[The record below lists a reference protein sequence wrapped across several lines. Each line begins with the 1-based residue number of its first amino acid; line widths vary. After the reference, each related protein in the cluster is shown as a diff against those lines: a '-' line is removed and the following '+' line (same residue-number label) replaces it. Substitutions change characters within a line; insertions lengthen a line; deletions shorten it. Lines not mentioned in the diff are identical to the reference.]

1 MNLFNL
7 LKSKKF
13 GKLLDKAL
21 DEQMFKTKSK
31 GEIYSEIVNYY
42 FLLLRKLSIDSFHS
56 FHFPDYED
64 CRKVEVDGK
73 EYDFENKFSHND
85 SDATEALCA
94 IDCLITDLE
103 ANSIETVLKE
113 IEDNLNSQNRRE
125 N

>member
-42 FLLLRKLSIDSFHS
+42 YLLLRKLSIDSFHS
-56 FHFPDYED
+56 FHFPDY
-64 CRKVEVDGK
+64 
-73 EYDFENKFSHND
+73 
-85 SDATEALCA
+85 
-94 IDCLITDLE
+94 
-103 ANSIETVLKE
+103 
-113 IEDNLNSQNRRE
+113 
-125 N
+125 